1 MAEEEYDW
9 KMLSMIKN
17 KARNERIISKISD
30 KKNWAR
36 KGQLTYDERFGTDMS
51 GKIQK
56 MKYALRDDKNRF
68 ITSICAIN
76 ETDAWSKIKHQMG
89 IRNQSHIFKLVR
101 K

>member
-51 GKIQK
+51 GKI
-56 MKYALRDDKNRF
+56 
-68 ITSICAIN
+68 
-76 ETDAWSKIKHQMG
+76 
-89 IRNQSHIFKLVR
+89 
-101 K
+101 